1 MSTETNPPSLLSRLL
16 GRFFPKMPDFFG
28 MLTEQCRQVCKT
40 TGLLVEFMET
50 ANHDIGKQIRKDEHE
65 ADRVKIHNLHTL
77 NEAFSTPIDREDLY
91 RAIMDLDEVVNY
103 CKTTVSEMEVLGL
116 QPDKHCL
123 EMAMHIKLGSDALLQ
138 GFGRLATSPGEA
150 AADADAA
157 ARPNAGSKKPIG
169 GQLPTSSRATTTS
182 TCSSSA
188 KSIATWPMPPTAWRI
203 APIHCTTLSSRCAET
218 THEEPLPS
226 HPRAAGLDPG
236 GHA

>member
-50 ANHDIGKQIRKDEHE
+50 ANHEIGKQIRKDEHE

-150 AADADAA
+150 ATDADAA
-157 ARPNAGSKKPIG
+157 RKAERRVEKAYRRAIADLFQGDNYIHMFKQREIYRHLANAAD
-169 GQLPTSSRATTTS
+169 RMA
-182 TCSSSA
+182 
-188 KSIATWPMPPTAWRI
+188 
-203 APIHCTTLSSRCAET
+203 HCANTLHDIVVKMC
-218 THEEPLPS
+218 
-226 HPRAAGLDPG
+226 
-236 GHA
+236 

>member
-1 MSTETNPPSLLSRLL
+1 MSTETLPPSLLARLL

-138 GFGRLATSPGEA
+138 GFGRLATTPGLA
-150 AADADAA
+150 ATDADAA
-157 ARPNAGSKKPIG
+157 RKAERRVEKAYRRAIADLFQGDDYIHMFKQREIYRHLANAAD
-169 GQLPTSSRATTTS
+169 RMA
-182 TCSSSA
+182 
-188 KSIATWPMPPTAWRI
+188 
-203 APIHCTTLSSRCAET
+203 HCANTLHDIVVKMC
-218 THEEPLPS
+218 
-226 HPRAAGLDPG
+226 
-236 GHA
+236 

>member
-1 MSTETNPPSLLSRLL
+1 MSTETAPPSLLARLL

-50 ANHDIGKQIRKDEHE
+50 ANHEIGKQIRKDEHE

-138 GFGRLATSPGEA
+138 GFGRLATAPGEA
-150 AADADAA
+150 ATDADAA
-157 ARPNAGSKKPIG
+157 RKAERRVEKAYRRAIADLFQGDNYIHMFKQREIYRHLANAAD
-169 GQLPTSSRATTTS
+169 RMA
-182 TCSSSA
+182 
-188 KSIATWPMPPTAWRI
+188 
-203 APIHCTTLSSRCAET
+203 HCANTLHDIVVKMC
-218 THEEPLPS
+218 
-226 HPRAAGLDPG
+226 
-236 GHA
+236 